1 MRSHGGWR
9 QSRLSPAE
17 EGGTLQEVL
26 PEGSDGLLHE
36 EGPQEKDPILRS

>member
-1 MRSHGGWR
+1 MRSHGGWG

-17 EGGTLQEVL
+17 EGGALQEVL

-36 EGPQEKDPILRS
+36 EGLQEKDPILRS